1 MKKILIILA
10 LVMAIG
16 LFAEDVFPTFSLEN
30 IKGDTIDL
38 EDHLEDGKLVIIDFW
53 ATWCKPCMKE
63 LPELDKIDKEY
74 DDVSVI
80 AISIDRPRHVN
91 KVKRV
96 IRSKNFGFITL
107 LDSDKMLQRE
117 LNLKNV
123 PRTLIIN
130 SQRQIL
136 YDHSGFKIG
145 DEVKLKKKLDSFL
158 QPQTEKEMQK
168 ETEK

>member
-10 LVMAIG
+10 LVMAVS
-16 LFAEDVFPTFSLEN
+16 LCAEDVFPTFSLEN
-30 IKGDTIDL
+30 IKGDKIDL
-38 EDHLEDGKLVIIDFW
+38 EDHLEDGELVIIDFW
-53 ATWCKPCMKE
+53 ATWCKPCMKA

-74 DDVSVI
+74 DNVTVI
-80 AISIDRPRHVN
+80 AVSIDRPRHVN

-123 PRTLIIN
+123 PRTVIIN

-145 DEVKLKKKLDSFL
+145 DEVELKKKLDSL
-158 QPQTEKEMQK
+158 QPQPEKEIEK

>member
-1 MKKILIILA
+1 MKKILIVLA
-10 LVMAIG
+10 LVMAIS
-16 LFAEDVFPTFSLEN
+16 LFAEDVFPNFSLEN
-30 IKGDTIDL
+30 IKGDKIDL
-38 EDHLEDGKLVIIDFW
+38 EDYLVDGELVIIDFW

-74 DDVSVI
+74 DKVTVI
-80 AISIDRPRHVN
+80 AISSDRPRHVN

-107 LDSDKMLQRE
+107 LDSDKKLQRE
-117 LNLKNV
+117 LNLKTV
-123 PRTLIIN
+123 PRTIIID

-145 DEVKLKKKLDSFL
+145 DEVELKKKLDSFL
-158 QPQTEKEMQK
+158 QPQTEKEIQQ
-168 ETEK
+168 ETEL